1 MASRH
6 EVSIFIS
13 DSQIGFFQYLP
24 NETYKSKFG
33 TAEID
38 PGIIEN
44 GYIKDPEVLLFN
56 LKTLFK
62 THQIK
67 PRKLRMVIHDQ
78 NILIRQITI
87 PQEDLKEQSISDYVK
102 NEKGKTIHFPFTNA
116 AVTHMVRSE
125 DEHEVKIIAIIADD
139 DLLQDYHDVFDRLGV
154 KQVRYDLSSSA
165 LYHTYLK
172 NSKKEF
178 STGMFVSL
186 FDGFFVIQIIEN
198 HLPIFSM
205 TEEYTGQIQG
215 YYDIVSNYI
224 ERIANYYR
232 FNMRK
237 NTASIKDVILYDFA
251 ETIDKNDIKRDII
264 DHLTQFNMEIF
275 SAVEQNPVLKDMP
288 KLSLMAFASGISEE
302 LAHDDK
308 VEFKVQRRS
317 KKVLYANYVFVLTFA
332 VITALFLFYVPY
344 LDMEQQIIVQQNKN
358 NALQNQL
365 EGLLREVPESKEWSD
380 LEIDYSEA
388 YDRIGITRVSPSQ
401 YYDDLWLLL
410 NDDIILK
417 DFKYDTGTKTITLLI
432 RSDVEVNLFEYALA
446 IYEDYG
452 TLGDPTMSR
461 WMVSKPQT
469 KMLNESIME
478 VKITHA

>member
-1 MASRH
+1 MASRN
-6 EVSIFIS
+6 EISIFIS
-13 DSQIGFFQYLP
+13 DRQIGFFQYLP
-24 NETYKSKFG
+24 SETYKSKFG
-33 TAEID
+33 TAELD

-87 PQEDLKEQSISDYVK
+87 PKEDLKEKSITDYVR
-102 NEKGKTIHFPFTNA
+102 NERGKSIHFPFENA

-125 DEHEVKIIAIIADD
+125 TDLEVKIIAIIADD

-186 FDGFFVIQIIEN
+186 FDGFFAIQIIEN
-198 HLPIFSM
+198 DLPIFSM

-215 YYDIVSNYI
+215 YYDLISNYI

-237 NTASIKDVILYDFA
+237 NTSSIKDVVLYDFA
-251 ETIDKNDIKRDII
+251 ESVTKQDIKTNLI
-264 DHLTQFNMEIF
+264 DHLSQFNMEIF

-288 KLSLMAFASGISEE
+288 KLSLIAFASGISEE

-308 VEFKVQRRS
+308 VEFKIDRRS
-317 KKVLYANYVFVLTFA
+317 KKVLYANYVLVLAFA
-332 VITALFLFYVPY
+332 VITALLVFYVPY

-365 EGLLREVPESKEWSD
+365 EGLLREVPESKNWSD
-380 LEIDYSEA
+380 VEIAYSDA
-388 YDRIGITRVSPSQ
+388 FDAINQTRISPSP
-401 YYDDLWLLL
+401 YYDDLLVYM
-410 NDDIILK
+410 DSDIIL
-417 DFKYDTGTKTITLLI
+417 DEFRYNTNTKTITLVI
-432 RSDVEVNLFEYALA
+432 RSNQEVNLFEYTLA
-446 IYEDYG
+446 IYEAYG
-452 TLGDPTMSR
+452 TLGDPTIDR
-461 WMVSKPQT
+461 WMILKPQT
-469 KMLNESIME
+469 KMIRDSVME
-478 VKITHA
+478 VTITHA

>member
-1 MASRH
+1 MASRN

-13 DSQIGFFQYLP
+13 DRQIGFFQYLP
-24 NETYKSKFG
+24 SQTYKSKFG
-33 TAEID
+33 TTEID
-38 PGIIEN
+38 PDIIEN
-44 GYIKDPEVLLFN
+44 GYIKDPEVLLFH
-56 LKTLFK
+56 LKSLFK
-62 THQIK
+62 AHQIK
-67 PRKLRMVIHDQ
+67 PKKLRMVIHDQ

-87 PQEDLKEQSISDYVK
+87 KKEDLKEKSISEYVK
-102 NEKGKTIHFPFTNA
+102 NERGKSIHFPFQNA

-125 DEHEVKIIAIIADD
+125 NEEEVKIIAIIADD

-186 FDGFFVIQIIEN
+186 FDGFFAIQIIEN
-198 HLPIFSM
+198 DLPIFSM

-251 ETIDKNDIKRDII
+251 ESVDKNDLKRDLI
-264 DHLTQFNMEIF
+264 DHLTQFKMEIF

-288 KLSLMAFASGISEE
+288 KLSLIAFASGISEE

-308 VEFKVQRRS
+308 VEFKIERRS

-332 VITALFLFYVPY
+332 VITALLVFYVPY

-380 LEIDYSEA
+380 IEIEYSEA
-388 YDRIGITRVSPSQ
+388 YDKINQTRVSPSS
-401 YYDDLWLLL
+401 YYDDLLVYITS
-410 NDDIILK
+410 DIILDEFRYK
-417 DFKYDTGTKTITLLI
+417 TEEKTITLII
-432 RSDVEVNLFEYALA
+432 RSDLEVNLFEYALI
-446 IYEDYG
+446 IYEAYG
-452 TLGDPTMSR
+452 TLGDPTIER
-461 WMVSKPQT
+461 WMISKPET
-469 KMLNESIME
+469 KIIFESVME
-478 VKITHA
+478 VTITHA